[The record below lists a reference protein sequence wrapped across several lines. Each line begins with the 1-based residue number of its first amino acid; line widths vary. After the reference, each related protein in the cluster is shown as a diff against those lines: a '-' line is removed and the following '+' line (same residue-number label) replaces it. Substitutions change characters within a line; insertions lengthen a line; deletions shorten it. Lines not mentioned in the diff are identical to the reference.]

1 MELGP
6 TLNNWTQLGGV
17 SSERQDKFGGWVGD
31 SLKQFT
37 LAESTAGPR
46 HFGII

>member
-6 TLNNWTQLGGV
+6 ILNNWTQLGGV

-46 HFGII
+46 HSGIT